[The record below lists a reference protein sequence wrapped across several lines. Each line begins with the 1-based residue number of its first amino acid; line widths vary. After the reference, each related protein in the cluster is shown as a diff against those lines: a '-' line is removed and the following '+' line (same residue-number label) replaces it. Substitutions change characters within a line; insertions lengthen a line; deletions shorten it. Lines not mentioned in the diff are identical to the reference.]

1 MTSRTMMPRGNRVF
15 TGGSEMSDVIQTSNQ
30 HRAPAYKVSFQIRND
45 IGVNDLFEDVGVYAN
60 VCVRDGTGGLIYQS
74 KTTVVE
80 VDHGSSVVEYYI
92 VASDIEEYMSE
103 LAVYLN
109 ELDYYIGETNR
120 VEIVDGGH
128 IPPDRRHIQSTRFG
142 GAYGY

>member
-1 MTSRTMMPRGNRVF
+1 
-15 TGGSEMSDVIQTSNQ
+15 MSDAIQTSNQ
-30 HRAPAYKVSFQIRND
+30 HRAPAYKVSFHIRND
-45 IGVNDLFEDVGVYAN
+45 IGVDELYEDVGVYAN

-80 VDHGSSVVEYYI
+80 VDHGASVVEYYI

-109 ELDYYIGETNR
+109 ELDYYIDETNR

-128 IPPDRRHIQSTRFG
+128 IPPDRRHIPSTRFG
-142 GAYGY
+142 GAHGY